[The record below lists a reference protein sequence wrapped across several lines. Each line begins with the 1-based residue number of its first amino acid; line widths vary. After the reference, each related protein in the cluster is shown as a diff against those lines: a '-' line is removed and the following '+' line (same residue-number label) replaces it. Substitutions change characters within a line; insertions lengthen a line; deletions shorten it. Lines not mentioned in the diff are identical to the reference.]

1 MFVTPEHGRGRSLEP
16 WWGPFCD
23 CDPGRHA
30 GCPEPIFPSGM
41 EQGSELFCCLEPEN
55 LVRGWSFSLENVP
68 PVHTPHSPR
77 LQGELLNAAVP
88 LGPNTP
94 PKVGHRRSPS
104 ILCSPHSAFPES
116 PTELVDAMDPG
127 PPEPEDATGLPEV
140 STEFSKVLM
149 LPSGVLIPRLA
160 GRVGGQ
166 VGKSPPGVSQGP

>member
-1 MFVTPEHGRGRSLEP
+1 MEGAAGWLRQSKAVGECFAVFVTPEHGRGRSLEP

-88 LGPNTP
+88 LGPNT
-94 PKVGHRRSPS
+94 
-104 ILCSPHSAFPES
+104 
-116 PTELVDAMDPG
+116 T
-127 PPEPEDATGLPEV
+127 
-140 STEFSKVLM
+140 
-149 LPSGVLIPRLA
+149 
-160 GRVGGQ
+160 
-166 VGKSPPGVSQGP
+166 SQGWPLEEPIHSVLPTLLSQSHLQSSSMQWTLDPQSPCGCHRAP